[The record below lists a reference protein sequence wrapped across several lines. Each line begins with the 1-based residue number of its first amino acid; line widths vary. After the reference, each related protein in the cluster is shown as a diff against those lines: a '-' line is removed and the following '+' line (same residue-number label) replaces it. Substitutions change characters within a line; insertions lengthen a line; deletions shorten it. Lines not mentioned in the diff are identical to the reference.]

1 MAFVG
6 CVLVSGFTGGR
17 MPFAAIV
24 TGIGSGLGYALYSIL
39 GSVALK
45 KYRLSIG
52 LRGTNGGHFSGN
64 CYF

>member
-1 MAFVG
+1 
-6 CVLVSGFTGGR
+6 